1 LSLKE
6 RISRLIDPELAE
18 ELIECEFSD
27 EGFQAFALLGRPH
40 LMRAN
45 RKGQYLFL
53 NGRAV
58 TDRSIE
64 AAMAECYRAYL
75 PPKRFPVWFL
85 FIELDRDQVD
95 VNVHPRKEEVRISGG
110 RRLFGIIRRGVGG
123 ALEASVSAPP
133 ALVEQAPAPAPP
145 AAALRESIETYH
157 TAPAIPR
164 SSPGQ
169 TGSLSFDA
177 PEPRTT
183 ERGKELPRRTP
194 MPSSPRLARPERGQ
208 AYQFHNAFI
217 VEETADGLAIIDQHA
232 LHEKILYNK
241 LRSAYE
247 GGPVSAQQLL
257 FPVPVDLGAAG
268 KEALLQSQSEL
279 LRMGLQVE
287 DFGDQSVAVYA
298 LPRLLGTVDPAV
310 VVEEL
315 AARLSGGE
323 PLTGAGD
330 LVHLTLA
337 TMACKAAVK
346 AGDRLSEEEVARL
359 LTDRESAGN
368 LYSCPHGRPAT
379 IEITKSELE
388 KRFLRR

>member
-1 LSLKE
+1 
-6 RISRLIDPELAE
+6 
-18 ELIECEFSD
+18 
-27 EGFQAFALLGRPH
+27 
-40 LMRAN
+40 M
-45 RKGQYLFL
+45 
-53 NGRAV
+53 
-58 TDRSIE
+58 
-64 AAMAECYRAYL
+64 
-75 PPKRFPVWFL
+75 
-85 FIELDRDQVD
+85 
-95 VNVHPRKEEVRISGG
+95 
-110 RRLFGIIRRGVGG
+110 
-123 ALEASVSAPP
+123 
-133 ALVEQAPAPAPP
+133 PP

-157 TAPAIPR
+157 TAPAMPR